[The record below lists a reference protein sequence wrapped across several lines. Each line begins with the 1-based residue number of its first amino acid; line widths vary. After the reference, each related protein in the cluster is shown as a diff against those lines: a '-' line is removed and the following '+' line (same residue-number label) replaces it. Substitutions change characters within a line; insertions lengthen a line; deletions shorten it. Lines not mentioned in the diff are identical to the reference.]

1 MPNTEPTH
9 TWEALL
15 AAVPAPTPEASA
27 LYALTAAPADLIEAG
42 SRIRSEKIL
51 TDLVRWGGQV
61 AEFLPK
67 VTTAQRRLLLGY
79 SDGFFRVTVHAGA
92 KLHGML
98 ASRTGNVDDR
108 EAERLAIIGAAAQAY
123 SDGMDERDR
132 LTTALEGL
140 RRYDSSLQDRIDLA
154 HGSISDAEGLA
165 RSLRALSKLSKLG
178 RALLEDPASIVAKQ
192 LVDGGVTSEEL
203 GDIEATADDVRST
216 AAAATGARTQG
227 PVTQA
232 DLDQQDG
239 TCLAHMGRLMRI
251 FNGAHAKDPSIPHLV
266 PITTR
271 RVFSPN
277 RKRPVEPAPVE
288 EGTTDP
294 K

>member
-27 LYALTAAPADLIEAG
+27 LYALTTTPADLIEVGA
-42 SRIRSEKIL
+42 RIRSEKIL

-67 VTTAQRRLLLGY
+67 ATPAQRRLLLGY
-79 SDGFFRVTVHAGA
+79 SDGFFRVTVHEGA
-92 KLHGML
+92 KLRSML
-98 ASRTGNVDDR
+98 ASRTGKVDER

-154 HGSISDAEGLA
+154 HGSVSDAEGLA
-165 RSLRALSKLSKLG
+165 RSLRALSKLWALVSSASGQAGRRADDESAANHAAWRANPSAGG
-178 RALLEDPASIVAKQ
+178 RAPRARTRAGAS
-192 LVDGGVTSEEL
+192 
-203 GDIEATADDVRST
+203 
-216 AAAATGARTQG
+216 ATGVDTVKMSEKLRQ
-227 PVTQA
+227 
-232 DLDQQDG
+232 
-239 TCLAHMGRLMRI
+239 
-251 FNGAHAKDPSIPHLV
+251 K
-266 PITTR
+266 
-271 RVFSPN
+271 
-277 RKRPVEPAPVE
+277 
-288 EGTTDP
+288 
-294 K
+294 